1 MLKNNAG
8 DQAPHQRQR
17 RFVLLKL
24 VTKLKLMCFLFILC
38 VVTEVGTCVF
48 YLISGLFCCLLA
60 IKNEMNVGCRSL
72 SRHTG
77 N

>member
-1 MLKNNAG
+1 MPVIKLQIRG
-8 DQAPHQRQR
+8 SDV
-17 RFVLLKL
+17 FVLLKL
-24 VTKLKLMCFLFILC
+24 VTKLKLMYFLFILC

-72 SRHTG
+72 FRHTVKL